1 MISTDEI
8 MHDGKTLT
16 EIIRLHKCWKN
27 GEDGGVRADL
37 SGADLRFADL
47 SGADLRFADLSG
59 ADLSGSDL
67 RGADLSGAYLNGA
80 DLSGAYLNGAYLSGA
95 DLRGAY
101 LRGADLRGS
110 DLRGSDLS
118 SAYLSGADL
127 RGSDLSSADLSGADL
142 SGAYLSGADFNGAD
156 LRGAYLS
163 GAEKIEIKKIITI
176 GPMGS
181 RSDYLTVYYTDN
193 KPVIK
198 AGCFFGDIDL
208 FRKKVAD
215 THKDNAQCFI
225 EYNIAIT
232 AIEAW
237 DAQLK
242 QQSTNEQHG

>member
-47 SGADLRFADLSG
+47 SGADLRFADLRL
-59 ADLSGSDL
+59 ADL
-67 RGADLSGAYLNGA
+67 RFAN
-80 DLSGAYLNGAYLSGA
+80 LSGA
-95 DLRGAY
+95 DLRGSDLSGAY
-101 LRGADLRGS
+101 LRSADLRFADLRFADLSGADLRGSDLSGANLHGS

-118 SAYLSGADL
+118 SAYLSGAY
-127 RGSDLSSADLSGADL
+127 LSGADL
-142 SGAYLSGADFNGAD
+142 SGAYLSGAYLSGSD
-156 LRGAYLS
+156 LSGAYLR

>member
-16 EIIRLHKCWKN
+16 EIIRLHKCWRN

-37 SGADLRFADL
+37 G
-47 SGADLRFADLSG
+47 GADLRFADLSG

-67 RGADLSGAYLNGA
+67 RGADL
-80 DLSGAYLNGAYLSGA
+80 
-95 DLRGAY
+95 R
-101 LRGADLRGS
+101 
-110 DLRGSDLS
+110 
-118 SAYLSGADL
+118 
-127 RGSDLSSADLSGADL
+127 GADL
-142 SGAYLSGADFNGAD
+142 SGAYLSGAYLSGAD
-156 LRGAYLS
+156 LSGSDLSGAYLR

-176 GPMGS
+176 GPIGS

-198 AGCFFGDIDL
+198 AGCFFGDTDL